1 MSNAAERGKAESI
14 VREQTGE
21 VDLLSK
27 ILEEG
32 RLVQHESQTQ
42 AAKDMIAEFVQQAMQ
57 GQVVMGRDL
66 ETSIQARIAEIDRLL
81 SAQLNEIMH
90 AEPYQRLEASWRG
103 LHHLVFESETS
114 VMLKIRVLNVS
125 KKDLLK
131 DLERAAEFDQ
141 SAVFKK
147 VYEEEYGTFGGQP
160 FGALIGDYYFSNHP
174 QDQLLLEKMAQV
186 AAAANAPFIAATAPQ
201 LFGWESFQEMTEVRD
216 LAKIFDRT
224 EYAKWRS
231 FRDSEDSRYVGL
243 TMPRT
248 LMRLP
253 YGKETVP
260 DRDVQLRGG
269 RRREGPQQVP
279 LGERGLLLR
288 HAPHRGV
295 RDVRLVRRR
304 SAASRGAASCRAFRS
319 TRSRPTRATSP

>member
-32 RLVQHESQTQ
+32 RMVQHESQTQ

-66 ETSIQARIAEIDRLL
+66 EASIQARIAEIDRLL

-90 AEPYQRLEASWRG
+90 SEPFQRLEGSWRG

-174 QDQLLLEKMAQV
+174 Q
-186 AAAANAPFIAATAPQ
+186 
-201 LFGWESFQEMTEVRD
+201 
-216 LAKIFDRT
+216 
-224 EYAKWRS
+224 
-231 FRDSEDSRYVGL
+231 
-243 TMPRT
+243 
-248 LMRLP
+248 
-253 YGKETVP
+253 
-260 DRDVQLRGG
+260 
-269 RRREGPQQVP
+269 
-279 LGERGLLLR
+279 
-288 HAPHRGV
+288 
-295 RDVRLVRRR
+295 
-304 SAASRGAASCRAFRS
+304 
-319 TRSRPTRATSP
+319 

>member
-1 MSNAAERGKAESI
+1 MSNGQEKAKAQSI
-14 VREQTGE
+14 VREQEGE

-42 AAKDMIAEFVQQAMQ
+42 QARDMIAEFVQQAMQ
-57 GQVVMGRDL
+57 GQMVMGRDL
-66 ETSIQARIAEIDRLL
+66 ESSIQARIAEIDRLL

-90 AEPYQRLEASWRG
+90 AEAFQRLEASWRG
-103 LHHLVFESETS
+103 LHHLVYESETS
-114 VMLKIRVLNVS
+114 VMLKIRVMNVS

-141 SAVFKK
+141 SAIFKK

-186 AAAANAPFIAATAPQ
+186 AAAANAPFISATAPQ

-253 YGKETVP
+253 YGKETI
-260 DRDVQLRGG
+260 
-269 RRREGPQQVP
+269 
-279 LGERGLLLR
+279 
-288 HAPHRGV
+288 
-295 RDVRLVRRR
+295 
-304 SAASRGAASCRAFRS
+304 
-319 TRSRPTRATSP
+319 PTEPR